1 MGIGKLALG
10 SVLIVA
16 AGLGAARMAGKAPLV
31 VDQGWSLAE
40 QAQWHSLSQ
49 GSRLI
54 PQAWLGALEQA
65 DVERPFLQR
74 SHIESFRYLTDS
86 TPFPVGFVVDT
97 QSDQKFSE
105 VSKLRWK
112 KGQGGSEPW
121 VGMNCA
127 ACHTGEL
134 TFQGNRMRIEGAPA
148 LADFQGFMKSMNRAL
163 AATLADQKK
172 WDRFA
177 GQVLAGADDAA
188 NRTMLKGAL
197 DSLVRWQ
204 RRVEEA
210 NHTDLQYGFARVDA
224 FGHIYNKIR
233 LRAGGT
239 EQPRN
244 PSDAPVSYP
253 FLWNTHQHDVVQW
266 NGMASN
272 KVIGKIDLGALS
284 RNVGEVTGV
293 FADLTLTAPSLDG
306 YRTSADTG
314 NLIALEKLVTRLKP
328 PVWPNVLPPID
339 ADKWEAGRILFN
351 APNACASCHEVLERD
366 DLTRKFTANLTPL
379 FATQPLGT
387 DPWMA
392 CNAYS
397 YQADTG
403 VLKNTPERL
412 FIGRRYGDVEALSD
426 LLGTVVIG
434 SIFNRRG
441 ELAKEAVNPSEL
453 AQMLA
458 ASKPFQWRKPLS
470 RGDIDAAQNLLGDD
484 KDTRLQRCMD
494 EKDKTRLAYKG
505 RPLTGV
511 WATAPYLHNGSV
523 PTLYDLL
530 LPPESRPRSFR
541 LGSREFDPVKVGFVA
556 DASRPDNSSN
566 TSGASLK
573 STRRAPFIA
582 ARTAICSPCAN
593 DSLFLPSLSVKV
605 IGPLISKRPSGTSCV
620 HRRPPLTRSPPGRRP
635 AALNWSIRYA
645 TVLSSPGVLGPRP
658 SNASED
664 RILTCCDRRC
674 GSKTGTSSALA
685 ATVATSTASSMAF
698 LNLISLALDLMKG
711 QDAIECCQVS
721 SQ

>member
-1 MGIGKLALG
+1 MGIGKLTLG
-10 SVLIVA
+10 GVLIVA
-16 AGLGAARMAGKAPLV
+16 AGLGAARVGARISLV

-49 GSRLI
+49 GARLI
-54 PQAWLGALEQA
+54 PQSWLGALEQA
-65 DVERPFLQR
+65 DAERAFLQR

-86 TPFPVGFVVDT
+86 SPLPVGFVVDA
-97 QSDQKFSE
+97 QSDQHFSE
-105 VSKLRWK
+105 VSKLRWR
-112 KGQGGSEPW
+112 KGQGDSEPW

-134 TFQGNRMRIEGAPA
+134 AFQGKRMRIEGAPA
-148 LADFQGFMKSMNRAL
+148 LADFQGFMASMNKAL
-163 AATLADQKK
+163 AATLEDQKK

-177 GQVLAGADDAA
+177 GQVLAGADDGG

-204 RRVEEA
+204 RRVEET

-233 LRAGGT
+233 LRAGGAA
-239 EQPRN
+239 EPRN

-272 KVIGKIDLGALS
+272 KVIGKVDIGALS
-284 RNVGEVTGV
+284 RNVGEATGV
-293 FADLTLTAPSLDG
+293 FADLTLTPPSLDG
-306 YRTSADTG
+306 YRTSADVG

-328 PVWPNVLPPID
+328 PAWPDVLPPID
-339 ADKWEAGRILFN
+339 AGKWEAGRVLFN
-351 APNACASCHEVLERD
+351 QPNACASCHEVIERD
-366 DLTRKFTANLTPL
+366 DLTTKFSANLTPL
-379 FATQPLGT
+379 FAAKPLGT

-397 YQADTG
+397 YQAETG

-412 FIGRRYGDVEALSD
+412 FVGRKYGDVEALSD

-441 ELAKEAVNPSEL
+441 ELAREAANPSEL

-458 ASKPFQWRKPLS
+458 AARPFQWRKPLP
-470 RGDIDAAQNLLGDD
+470 RGEITAARRLLDNASDA
-484 KDTRLQRCMD
+484 RLQRCMD
-494 EKDKTRLAYKG
+494 EQDKTRLAYKG

-541 LGSREFDPVKVGFVA
+541 LGTREFDPVKVGFVTDPA
-556 DASRPDNSSN
+556 RPDNTFVFETHDPAGRLIAGNSN
-566 TSGASLK
+566 LGHDYGNAGFTEAQRQALVEYMKAVG
-573 STRRAPFIA
+573 
-582 ARTAICSPCAN
+582 
-593 DSLFLPSLSVKV
+593 
-605 IGPLISKRPSGTSCV
+605 
-620 HRRPPLTRSPPGRRP
+620 GRR
-635 AALNWSIRYA
+635 
-645 TVLSSPGVLGPRP
+645 V
-658 SNASED
+658 
-664 RILTCCDRRC
+664 
-674 GSKTGTSSALA
+674 GSTI
-685 ATVATSTASSMAF
+685 VP
-698 LNLISLALDLMKG
+698 
-711 QDAIECCQVS
+711 
-721 SQ
+721 